1 MVIST
6 FLAQINYI
14 SLFLLLTIC
23 RNLNCYAIQVSKMIK
38 TYKLE
43 CSKLRK
49 ILLAVVYVG
58 FCYSR
63 YYSDQ
68 F

>member
-23 RNLNCYAIQVSKMIK
+23 RNLNCYTIQVNKMIK
-38 TYKLE
+38 TYELE

-49 ILLAVVYVG
+49 ISLAVISVG
-58 FCYSR
+58 CCHSR
-63 YYSDQ
+63 HYSDQ
-68 F
+68 S